1 MFIAA
6 HLEEHRWRSGE
17 STRLPILWHDM
28 SQVFVGSRLCI
39 VGFSPGCPVPPPL
52 PTYHAIKAS
61 TQLFPSDSDMET
73 LVTLVSC
80 VIL

>member
-1 MFIAA
+1 MPKCLSLHI
-6 HLEEHRWRSGE
+6 LRSIDGVVVKA
-17 STRLPILWHDM
+17 LAFQYC
-28 SQVFVGSRLCI
+28 QVFVGSRLCI